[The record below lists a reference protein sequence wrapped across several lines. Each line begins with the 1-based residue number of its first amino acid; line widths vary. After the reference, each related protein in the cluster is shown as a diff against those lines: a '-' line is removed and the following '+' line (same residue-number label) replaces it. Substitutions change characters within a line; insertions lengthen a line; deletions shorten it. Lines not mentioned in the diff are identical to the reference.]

1 MSPPRQVHVCGMSGV
16 AVLGGL
22 KKVRVLD
29 LCHNR
34 GSETEQM
41 MGGPSCL
48 FCYMSVFTLE
58 GCQ

>member
-41 MGGPSCL
+41 MGGLHVSSVTCL
-48 FCYMSVFTLE
+48 YLP
-58 GCQ
+58 